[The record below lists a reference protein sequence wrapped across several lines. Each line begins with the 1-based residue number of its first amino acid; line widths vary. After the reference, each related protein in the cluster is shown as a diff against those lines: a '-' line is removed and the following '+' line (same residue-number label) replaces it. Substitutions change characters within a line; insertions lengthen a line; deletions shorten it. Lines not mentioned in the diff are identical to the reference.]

1 MNYARKPQPL
11 PVAEVKPGDFP
22 LGSMESRA
30 AARAL
35 AERKNEGKRILMIQ
49 FIPARVGHPDVEKM
63 SNPPRLIRRVEVPD
77 SVTGFWGWD
86 DADEVGR
93 A

>member
-30 AARAL
+30 DSKSRSRNVL
-35 AERKNEGKRILMIQ
+35 GEQIGGTERSL
-49 FIPARVGHPDVEKM
+49 
-63 SNPPRLIRRVEVPD
+63 LI
-77 SVTGFWGWD
+77 
-86 DADEVGR
+86 
-93 A
+93 